1 MTRVRPILFAAA
13 ALVALAIPAVRSA
26 DSKPAAA
33 PGPIPAENMK
43 DVSFEGLD
51 AEKKAL
57 AVQLFNEQGCDC
69 GCGMKVA
76 ACRKDD
82 SKCGRSLE
90 LTKQVTG
97 LLKDGKSK
105 DEILK
110 AAFTPPSKFVQF
122 PLEAG
127 DSPALGPKDAK
138 VTVLHYIDYQCPYC
152 SRIAPTMAQ
161 LREAYPNDVRVVIK
175 MHPLSFHQNA
185 QIAAEAAMAA
195 HAQGKF
201 FEMHDRLFKNQQALT
216 RDNILKWAQEIGLDV
231 PRFTKDLDDHVQAAR
246 IAKEAQEV
254 EGIGATGT
262 PASFVNGRYVSGA
275 KPLDFFKGMVEEELG
290 WARAGNRPAFKTG
303 KNVAETQ
310 APQPKGSGG
319 PGLDPNKVYELTAG
333 NGPSKGPSAAP
344 VTVLHYFDYQCP
356 VCKRVGPTIEEL
368 LAAYPKEVRV
378 MFKMRPLSS
387 HPQGMISAEAA
398 MAANAQGKF
407 FQMHEK
413 LYENQAALS
422 PEKIYAIAQEIGLDM
437 DRFKKEMDAHTYR
450 PGIEAEVKAVQAI
463 GSNSTPTTFING
475 RALVG
480 SQPLTSFQRVVNEEL
495 AKKGVKTASA
505 GGTGAA
511 N

>member
-1 MTRVRPILFAAA
+1 MRMTRVRPILFAAA
-13 ALVALAIPAVRSA
+13 ALAALAIPAVRSA

-33 PGPIPAENMK
+33 PGPIPAEHMK

-105 DEILK
+105 DEVLK

-231 PRFTKDLDDHVQAAR
+231 PRFTKDLDDHVHAAR

-275 KPLDFFKGMVEEELG
+275 KPVDFFKGMVEEELG

-303 KNVAETQ
+303 KNVAEAQ
-310 APQPKGSGG
+310 APQPKGSG

-333 NGPSKGPSAAP
+333 NGPSKGPAPLGDRPPLLRLPVPGLQAGGTHHRGAARRLSQGSAGDVQDAP
-344 VTVLHYFDYQCP
+344 AVQPPPGDDLGRGRHGGQRPGQVLPDA
-356 VCKRVGPTIEEL
+356 RE
-368 LAAYPKEVRV
+368 AVREPG
-378 MFKMRPLSS
+378 RPL
-387 HPQGMISAEAA
+387 
-398 MAANAQGKF
+398 
-407 FQMHEK
+407 
-413 LYENQAALS
+413 

>member
-1 MTRVRPILFAAA
+1 MTRLRSIVFASVAV
-13 ALVALAIPAVRSA
+13 LALAFPGARSA
-26 DSKPAAA
+26 DSKPDAAS
-33 PGPIPAENMK
+33 GPIPAEQMK
-43 DVSFEGLD
+43 DVPWEGLD
-51 AEKKAL
+51 AEKKAM

-76 ACRKDD
+76 GCRRDD

-90 LTKQVTG
+90 LAKQVVG
-97 LLKDGKSK
+97 LVKDGKTK

-110 AAFTPPSKFVQF
+110 AAFQPPSKFVQF
-122 PLEAG
+122 ALEAG
-127 DSPALGPKDAK
+127 DSPAMGPKDAK

-161 LREAYPNDVRVVIK
+161 LGEAYPKDVRVVFK

-231 PRFTKDLDDHVQAAR
+231 PRFTKELDEHAHAAR
-246 IAKEAQEV
+246 IAKEAKDV
-254 EGIGATGT
+254 EAIGATGT

-275 KPLDFFKGMVEEELG
+275 KPLEFFKGLVDEELT
-290 WARAGNRPAFKTG
+290 WARAGNRPEFKTG
-303 KNVAETQ
+303 SNVKEAS
-310 APQPKGSGG
+310 APQPKGSGSS
-319 PGLDPNKVYELTAG
+319 LDPNKVYTLTAG
-333 NGPSKGPSAAP
+333 ERPSKGPADAP
-344 VTVLHYFDYQCP
+344 ITVLHYFDYQCP
-356 VCKRVGPTIEEL
+356 VCKRVGPTIDEL
-368 LAAYPKEVRV
+368 IAAYPKEVRV
-378 MFKMRPLSS
+378 VFKMRPLSS
-387 HPQGMISAEAA
+387 HRQGMISAEAA
-398 MAANAQGKF
+398 MAAHAQGKF

-422 PEKIYAIAQEIGLDM
+422 PEKINAIAQEIGLDM
-437 DRFKKEMDAHTYR
+437 VRFKKELEAHTYKA
-450 PGIEAEVKAVQAI
+450 GIEAEVKEVQAI

-475 RALVG
+475 RPLVG

-495 AKKGVKTASA
+495 AKKGVKTAA
-505 GGTGAA
+505 TATP